1 MHHAVLTSDCNLLSK
16 QAAQRWIQV
25 LAAGSCGMRRPHQ
38 APNSAGQQACMER
51 LESTAQPCVGSCIAQ
66 ALLAV
71 RSTWQPTCFHADLS
85 PVSGSLLQQSC
96 AAWVTATPHSLIEAG
111 ALHGCALH
119 GMHSAAAAPQAASGS
134 LTTVAKAIHQQM
146 LCTMPAN
153 RMMQPRVLWTAVQR
167 EAHVWELN

>member
-1 MHHAVLTSDCNLLSK
+1 MKS
-16 QAAQRWIQV
+16 
-25 LAAGSCGMRRPHQ
+25 P
-38 APNSAGQQACMER
+38 
-51 LESTAQPCVGSCIAQ
+51 ESTAQPCVGSCVAQ

-119 GMHSAAAAPQAASGS
+119 GMHSAAAAPQAASRS